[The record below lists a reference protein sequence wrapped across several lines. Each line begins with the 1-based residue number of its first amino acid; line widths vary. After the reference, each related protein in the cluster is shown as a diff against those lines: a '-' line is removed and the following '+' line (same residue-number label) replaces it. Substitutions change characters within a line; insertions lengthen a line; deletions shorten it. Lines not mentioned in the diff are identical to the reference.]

1 MQPEFKIESPQLA
14 MPYGLPVGGRV
25 RKTDG
30 GAMPPSRTSNRSQ
43 LQVPDV
49 IHELKSG

>member
-1 MQPEFKIESPQLA
+1 MQPEFKTESPQLT
-14 MPYGLPVGGRV
+14 MPYGLPVGVRV
-25 RKTDG
+25 HKTDS

-43 LQVPDV
+43 LQIPDV